1 MHDVIEIS
9 SKAKPSKEGMTEAE
23 REERIRLI
31 SEQMRQAAMELEFEE
46 AAKLRDE
53 LYRLQGK
60 EPDGTDRP
68 VPGTVGSRRKAKQR
82 TRK

>member
-1 MHDVIEIS
+1 
-9 SKAKPSKEGMTEAE
+9 
-23 REERIRLI
+23 
-31 SEQMRQAAMELEFEE
+31 MELEFEE

-60 EPDGTDRP
+60 EADGTKKTA
-68 VPGTVGSRRKAKQR
+68 PGTVGSRRRAKQR